1 MKTKSGIARSI
12 PQDESPL
19 RHLPLVD
26 LLVDTRTE
34 LFELAMRS
42 GLKVFTAMLE
52 EDRTAVCGPRYAHEP
67 DRPASRAGTV
77 RSEVVLGGRKVAI
90 QRPRVRT
97 AEGEVAL
104 PTFQT
109 MAHRDPLDRRV
120 LEQMLVGVATRQY
133 ARSLEPI
140 TAEIESRG
148 TSKSA
153 VSRRFVAKTRAQLD
167 TWQAAP
173 LDGLDLVALLLDGV
187 HVGEH
192 CLIVALGVAADG
204 KKHALGIWEGSTE
217 NATVCQS
224 LLSNLQ
230 SRGLR
235 TDRSVLV
242 LLDGSKALRKAVR
255 ETFGDAA
262 LVQRCQIHKLLNV
275 LDHLPERQ
283 RPWVQA
289 ILQRAY
295 RSADVATAT
304 RLLRDLAKRL
314 EVPHPSAA
322 ESVREGLDETL
333 TIIALGLADALRRSL
348 STTNAAESLISRT
361 RHVKRNV
368 KRWRGGQMVLRWV
381 AAGVLEAVKGFRRL
395 KGHKEMPKLVAA
407 LRARD
412 QQLGLVGKDAEKV
425 A

>member
-1 MKTKSGIARSI
+1 M
-12 PQDESPL
+12 
-19 RHLPLVD
+19 
-26 LLVDTRTE
+26 LVDTRTE

-97 AEGEVAL
+97 ADGEVAL

-109 MAHRDPLDRRV
+109 MARRDPLDRRV
-120 LEQMLVGVATRQY
+120 VEQMLVGVATRQY

-153 VSRRFVAKTRAQLD
+153 VSRRFVAKTRAQLE

-204 KKHALGIWEGSTE
+204 EKHALGIWEGSTE
-217 NATVCQS
+217 NAAVCQS

-235 TDRSVLV
+235 TDRSLLV

-262 LVQRCQIHKLLNV
+262 LVQRCQIHKLRNI
-275 LDHLPERQ
+275 LDHLPDRQ
-283 RPWVQA
+283 RPWVKA

-304 RLLRDLAKRL
+304 RLLRDMAKRL
-314 EVPHPSAA
+314 EVDHPSAA

-333 TIIALGLADALRRSL
+333 TIIALGLADSLRRSL

-412 QQLGLVGKDAEKV
+412 QQLGLVGKDERV

>member
-1 MKTKSGIARSI
+1 
-12 PQDESPL
+12 
-19 RHLPLVD
+19 LVD

-34 LFELAMRS
+34 LFDLAMRS

-97 AEGEVAL
+97 ADGEVAL

-120 LEQMLVGVATRQY
+120 VEQMLVGVATRQY

-153 VSRRFVAKTRAQLD
+153 VSRRFVAKTRAQLE

-173 LDGLDLVALLLDGV
+173 LEDLDLVALLLDGV

-204 KKHALGIWEGSTE
+204 EKHALGIWEGSTE
-217 NATVCQS
+217 NAAVCQS

-230 SRGLR
+230 SRGRR

-255 ETFGDAA
+255 ETFGQAA
-262 LVQRCQIHKLLNV
+262 LVQRCQIHKLRNI

-283 RPWVQA
+283 RPWVKA

-314 EVPHPSAA
+314 EVDHPSAA
-322 ESVREGLDETL
+322 ESVREGLEETL
-333 TIIALGLADALRRSL
+333 TVIALGLADSLRRSL
-348 STTNAAESLISRT
+348 STTNAAESLISRP

-395 KGHKEMPKLVAA
+395 KGHKEMPTLVAA

-412 QQLGLVGKDAEKV
+412 QQLGLVGNAAEKV